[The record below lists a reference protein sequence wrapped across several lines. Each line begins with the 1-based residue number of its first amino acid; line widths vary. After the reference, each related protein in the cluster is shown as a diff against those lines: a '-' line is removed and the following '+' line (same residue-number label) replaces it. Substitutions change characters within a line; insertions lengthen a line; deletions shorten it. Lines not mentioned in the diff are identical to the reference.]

1 MKADGFATANQSQRL
16 LQIVMNLEKS
26 TAQLAFHMVPF
37 FAVGGN
43 AEEKNEQ

>member
-16 LQIVMNLEKS
+16 LRIVMNPEKP
-26 TAQLAFHMVPF
+26 TAQLAFRTVPL
-37 FAVGGN
+37 FAVDGN